1 MPGAP
6 LEGGSELGS
15 NAAFAERREA
25 SRLPARREEAQHRR
39 RRAVLAHAQDA
50 GAVAAVAGFFGIHGA
65 AFQGMEDLGGFLG
78 DDALEAGAKVG
89 FHEPFYGS

>member
-1 MPGAP
+1 M
-6 LEGGSELGS
+6 
-15 NAAFAERREA
+15 
-25 SRLPARREEAQHRR
+25 
-39 RRAVLAHAQDA
+39 LAHAQDA

-65 AFQGMEDLGGFLG
+65 AFRGMEDLGGFLG